1 MFNYYDISFSRRFGI
16 AAILLTLALGLF
28 AQNAS
33 IGDKAFIDL
42 NGNGIHNDGE
52 PGLRGVYVLLFDAA
66 DQQVGFAVT
75 DIGGLYSFAN
85 VTPGQYKVKF
95 ANLAAFLPSPMDQ
108 GGNDANDSDADPN
121 TGMTNAFTVNAG
133 DSIVHVDAGFM
144 PNGNYCS
151 VTLGYEISN
160 LQCSDNGTPD
170 NTADDHFSFTFTAK
184 VLANPDSVGLWGW
197 STYVGGQMIHGMYD
211 LPIVLGPFPVSGGAV
226 NFTYVDDDNNTCTDA
241 VSVTPNC
248 PPSGPC
254 DSEISGCMTFTLES
268 ISTSKSGQKTY
279 TIKITNNCNKALSNV
294 AFQLPNGVVA
304 VAPVNNYTSPNGRH
318 YNVENSTNNP
328 FYSIKFETLGEGIKN
343 GQMDV
348 FSYTL
353 PAGAPVLT
361 EIKVRSKAGTPTYTV
376 YLNTTSCGG
385 GGNLV
390 RVFDLEDLDG
400 DETPAGMDD
409 YTLTTEETE
418 AEIQTEV
425 IRDSKAGLDQE
436 RITLQPN
443 PARDQV
449 WLNLAPVAGQAAN
462 IQVLNQLGQT
472 VQVLR
477 LDEAGESLFPL
488 DLSAL
493 NNGCYFVVVE
503 SAGERQVLRLIVRK

>member
-1 MFNYYDISFSRRFGI
+1 MFNYYDICFSRRFGM
-16 AAILLTLALGLF
+16 AAILLMLAFGLS

-33 IGDKAFIDL
+33 IGDKAFIDI
-42 NGNGIHNDGE
+42 NADGIHNDGE

-108 GGNDANDSDADPN
+108 GSNDANDSDADPN
-121 TGMTNAFTVNAG
+121 TGMTNSFTVNAG
-133 DSIVHVDAGFM
+133 DNITNLDAGFM
-144 PNGNYCS
+144 PNANFCS

-160 LQCSDNGTPD
+160 LQCSDNGTPN

-184 VLANPDSVGLWGW
+184 VLANPNNVGLWGW
-197 STYVGGQMIHGMYD
+197 STYIGGQLIHGMYD

-226 NFTYVDDDNNTCTDA
+226 NFTYVDDDNNTCTAA
-241 VSVTPNC
+241 VSVTANC
-248 PPSGPC
+248 PPPGPC
-254 DSEISGCMTFTLES
+254 DIETSGCMTFSLLS
-268 ISTSKSGQKTY
+268 ITTASNGQKTY
-279 TIKITNNCNKALSNV
+279 TIKITNNCDKGLSNV
-294 AFQLPNGVVA
+294 AFQLPSGVVA
-304 VAPVNNYTSPNGRH
+304 VAPVNNYTSPNGRN
-318 YNVENSTNNP
+318 YNVENPTNNP

-343 GQMDV
+343 GQMDI

-361 EIKVRSKAGTPTYTV
+361 EIKVQSKAGTPTYTV
-376 YLNTTSCGG
+376 YLNTTGCN
-385 GGNLV
+385 GGNLE
-390 RVFDLEDLDG
+390 RVFDLVELDG
-400 DETPAGMDD
+400 DETPAETDD
-409 YTLTTEETE
+409 YTVTTEETE
-418 AEIQTEV
+418 AETQTEV
-425 IRDSKAGLDQE
+425 IRDSKADLDQA

-449 WLNLAPVAGQAAN
+449 WLNLTPIAGQAAN

-503 SAGERQVLRLIVRK
+503 SAGERQVVRLIVRK